1 MSETTPPEKPPKQRA
16 RELRDL
22 LNHHNYRYYVLDD
35 PEISDAEYDR
45 LMQELID
52 LENSHPEL
60 ATPDSPTRRI
70 GSPPLEKFDTITHPT
85 PLLSLDKGISES
97 DIHAFDQRVRR
108 GLDNGEDLSYT
119 VEPKVDGVAV
129 ALVYRNGV
137 LESGATRG
145 DGFTGELITEN
156 IRTIGSVPLVLRQDA
171 EIGMPAF
178 LDVRGEVYMNT
189 DDFRELNR
197 TRMEDGLSLFANP
210 RNASAGALR
219 QLDSRITAQR
229 PLKMFVYGVG
239 HPDYLGS
246 GSHGKTLR
254 ILGKL
259 GFPVNPLTEI
269 RIPAEEVVRYFRSI
283 DAIRKNLPYEI
294 DGIVVKVDA
303 YKYQQQLGTTSRS
316 PRWAIAVKFEAMQE
330 QTRVH
335 DIVVQVG
342 RTGALTPVAVLEP
355 VSIGGVTVSRASLH
369 NEDEVRRKDIR
380 IGDTVLV
387 QRAGDVIPEVIRV
400 IPSYRS
406 GTEQP
411 FVMPENCPVCGVSA
425 VRLTDEAVTRCMNAA
440 CPAQLKGNILHFA
453 SRGALDIE
461 GLGKKLVWQLV
472 DKNLVHSFADLFRL
486 DVQTLESLDRMG
498 RKSAE
503 NLVTAIE
510 TSKIVALARF
520 LYALGIRNVGENA
533 ARLMAERFGTIER
546 IVSAGKEDIQAI
558 DQLGPVVAES
568 VCAFFDNPE
577 NRKTI
582 EVAQR
587 LGLRI
592 IPAKEEARKKPAS
605 TLSGQSVVLTGS
617 LATMTRKAAQE
628 KIEAAGGKVIGS
640 VSAKT
645 RFVVAGDSPGS
656 KIERAREKG
665 VEVIDEDHFIE
676 LLKDAGV
683 Y

>member
-1 MSETTPPEKPPKQRA
+1 MNETSPSRTPGQRA
-16 RELRDL
+16 RELREQ
-22 LNHHNYRYYVLDD
+22 LNHHNYRYFVLDD

-52 LENSHPEL
+52 LENRHPEL
-60 ATPDSPTRRI
+60 AAPDSPSRRV
-70 GSPPLEKFDTITHPT
+70 GSPPLEKFDTISHPT
-85 PLLSLDKGISES
+85 PLLSLDKGTSES

-108 GLDNGEDLSYT
+108 ALEHAKDLSYT

-156 IRTIGSVPLVLRQDA
+156 IQTIGSVPLVLRRHP

-178 LDVRGEVYMNT
+178 LDVRGEIYMNT
-189 DDFRELNR
+189 DDFRALNR
-197 TRMEDGLSLFANP
+197 GRMEEGLSLFANP
-210 RNASAGALR
+210 RNASAGSLR

-246 GSHGKTLR
+246 GSHGETLR
-254 ILGKL
+254 ILEKL
-259 GFPVNPLTEI
+259 GFPVNPLCET
-269 RIPAEEVVRYFRSI
+269 RIPVEAVIRYFRRI
-283 DAIRKNLPYEI
+283 DGIRKRLAYEI

-303 YKYQQQLGTTSRS
+303 YEYQQRLGTTSRS

-342 RTGALTPVAVLEP
+342 RTGALTPVAVLDP

-369 NEDEVRRKDIR
+369 NEDEVRRKDVR
-380 IGDTVLV
+380 TGDTVLV
-387 QRAGDVIPEVIRV
+387 QRAGDVIPEVVRV
-400 IPSYRS
+400 IPSYRNGS
-406 GTEQP
+406 EQP
-411 FVMPENCPVCGVSA
+411 FVMPHTCPSCGQST
-425 VRLTDEAVTRCMNAA
+425 VRLTDEAVTRCVNAA

-453 SRGALDIE
+453 SKGALDID

-472 DKNLVHSFADLFRL
+472 DKNLVRSFADLFRL
-486 DVQTLESLDRMG
+486 DRETLESLDRMG

-503 NLVTAIE
+503 NLLAAIE
-510 TSKIVALARF
+510 TSKTVPLSRF
-520 LYALGIRNVGENA
+520 LYALGIRNVGEHA
-533 ARLMAERFGTIER
+533 AKLIAERFETLEG
-546 IVSAGKEDIQAI
+546 IVSASKEEIQSI
-558 DQLGPVVAES
+558 DQVGPVVAES
-568 VCAFFDNPE
+568 VCVFFDNPE

-582 EVAQR
+582 EEARR

-592 IPAKEEARKKPAS
+592 LPASGEASERAAS
-605 TLSGQSVVLTGS
+605 TLSGHRFVLTGS

-628 KIEAAGGKVIGS
+628 KIEAAGGKVTGS

-656 KIERAREKG
+656 KIERARETG
-665 VEVIDEDHFIE
+665 VAVIDENQFIA

>member
-1 MSETTPPEKPPKQRA
+1 MSEASLPENPPEKRA

-22 LNHHNYRYYVLDD
+22 LNHHNYRYFVLDD

-60 ATPDSPTRRI
+60 ETPGSPTRRI

-85 PLLSLDKGISES
+85 PLLSLDKGISEA

-108 GLDNGEDLSYT
+108 GLDNDEELSYT

-129 ALVYRNGV
+129 SLVYRNGV

-156 IRTIGSVPLVLRQDA
+156 IRTIGSVPLVLRKDA
-171 EIGMPAF
+171 EIPMPSF

-197 TRMEDGLSLFANP
+197 GRMEEGLSLFANP
-210 RNASAGALR
+210 RNASAGSLR

-246 GSHGKTLR
+246 GSHGDTLR
-254 ILGKL
+254 MLEKL

-269 RIPAEEVVRYFRSI
+269 RIPAEALVRYFHDI
-283 DAIRKNLPYEI
+283 DAMRKHLAYEI

-303 YKYQQQLGTTSRS
+303 YEHQQRLGTTSRS

-330 QTRVH
+330 QTRVR
-335 DIVVQVG
+335 DIIVQVG

-369 NEDEVRRKDIR
+369 NEDEVRRKDVR

-387 QRAGDVIPEVIRV
+387 QRAGDVIPEITRV

-406 GTEQP
+406 GSEQP
-411 FVMPENCPVCGVSA
+411 FVMPQKCPACSQSA

-453 SRGALDIE
+453 SRSALDIE
-461 GLGKKLVWQLV
+461 GLGKKLVWQLIE
-472 DKNLVHSFADLFRL
+472 KNHVHSFADLFRL
-486 DVQTLESLDRMG
+486 DVKTLESLDRMG

-503 NLVTAIE
+503 NLLAAIE
-510 TSKIVALARF
+510 TSKNVPLSRF
-520 LYALGIRNVGENA
+520 LYALGIRNVGEHA
-533 ARLMAERFGTIER
+533 ARLIAERFGTIER
-546 IVSAGKEDIQAI
+546 VVSAGNEEIQAI
-558 DQLGPVVAES
+558 DQIGPVAAES
-568 VCAFFDNPE
+568 VRAFFDNPE

-582 EVAQR
+582 EEAKRQ
-587 LGLRI
+587 GLRI
-592 IPAKEEARKKPAS
+592 LPANEEVGGRTAS
-605 TLSGQSVVLTGS
+605 TLSGHSFVLTGS
-617 LATMTRKAAQE
+617 LATMSRKAAQE
-628 KIEAAGGKVIGS
+628 KIEAAGGKVTGS
-640 VSAKT
+640 VSSRT
-645 RFVVAGDSPGS
+645 RFVVAGESPGS
-656 KIERAREKG
+656 KIERAREIG
-665 VEVIDEDHFIE
+665 VEVIGEERLIA
-676 LLKDAGV
+676 LLKEAGIS
-683 Y
+683 